1 MSRELVSCLQLEL
14 LDIEAVDK
22 PARWRGGCCVGRLAP
37 RLPVPPTMFCSYKY
51 PGPDM
56 LLELTLSPLSILTT
70 RTNRTDSADALS
82 SRGVC
87 VEGSVGSY
95 SRELAGKP
103 MLWTSVIIPEET
115 ARTGMSVFSVVLIVA
130 LKTSDFR
137 IFVGL

>member
-1 MSRELVSCLQLEL
+1 MSCLQLEL

-22 PARWRGGCCVGRLAP
+22 PARWRDGCCVGRLAP

-51 PGPDM
+51 PGTDM
-56 LLELTLSPLSILTT
+56 LLELTLSPLSVLTA

-87 VEGSVGSY
+87 VGSY

-103 MLWTSVIIPEET
+103 MLWTSVVITEET
-115 ARTGMSVFSVVLIVA
+115 
-130 LKTSDFR
+130 
-137 IFVGL
+137 